1 MSDVP
6 KGAMMN
12 TEDVGLKKHDLKTST
27 VVFMIFCLCAA
38 GAYGIEEMIPES
50 GPGLTL
56 VMLIILP
63 FIWSTPL
70 GLVAAELGSARP
82 QEGGY
87 YKWVQEALG
96 EFWGFMAGWWRTI
109 SIYIDNTLYVI
120 LAGGYLAGEFGLGT
134 AAEFAC
140 KALMIIIFVYINIRG
155 VRDVGIVS
163 TILSI
168 LVIVAFGMVAI
179 CGFLNWQQ
187 NPFIPFTA
195 DGEIMGVSGI
205 AFGDWVYYIGMG
217 IAIGMWMYSGYESM
231 STVAGEVKNPQVIPK
246 ATLITVPLIMA
257 VYIFPTMGGLA
268 SMGMW
273 EDWGTEGDVVGY
285 ADVVTQY
292 WGAGFGVFFVIVAV
306 LAQCSIYNTY
316 IASGSRGFFALA
328 EDNLAPPIMVK
339 CDKKHGVPYVS
350 VLSVGIVNLIL
361 CMFAFDVVV
370 VIDVFLLVSAYVMI
384 FISALILRKR
394 IPKEQLKFKI
404 PGGYGFLCV
413 VCVVP
418 MVVAF
423 IAFFINGTDY
433 FIGGMV
439 GIISGPILYYIWRR
453 MYGGLTRKN
462 PEAFPGNPKT
472 KLAVGDTYR
481 ISFIF
486 LILAIFGAIASAWLP
501 WFEGDWWEDDEE
513 TIHYYTDVY
522 GIDGL
527 FEIFLAAIL
536 VMTIVCAVL
545 ALVFYLVAKKVEL
558 PKEELKRIELA
569 RRDYMNSY
577 VAAEIAREAA
587 YKLAEEEAAKN
598 EQAQE

>member
-1 MSDVP
+1 MSDVAN
-6 KGAMMN
+6 GAKMD
-12 TEDVGLKKHDLKTST
+12 TDSVGLKKHEMKTST

-56 VMLIILP
+56 VMLIVLP
-63 FIWSTPL
+63 FIWSIPL

-120 LAGGYLAGEFGLGT
+120 LAGGYLASAFGLDGIS
-134 AAEFAC
+134 EFAV
-140 KALMIIIFVYINIRG
+140 KAAIIVIFTYINIRG

-168 LVIVAFGMVAI
+168 LVIVAFAMVAI
-179 CGFLNWQQ
+179 AGFTNWTQ

-195 DGEIMGVSGI
+195 DGDIMGVSGI
-205 AFGDWVYYIGMG
+205 AFADWVYYIGMG

-231 STVAGEVKNPQVIPK
+231 STVAGEVSNPQVIPK
-246 ATLITVPLIMA
+246 ATIITMPLIMA
-257 VYIFPTMGGLA
+257 VYILPTMGGLA

-273 EDWGTEGDVVGY
+273 DSWGTEGDVVGY
-285 ADVVTQY
+285 ADVVTTY
-292 WGAGFGVFFVIVAV
+292 WGQAFGLFFVIVAV

-328 EDNLAPPIMVK
+328 EDNLAPPFLVK
-339 CDKKHGVPYVS
+339 CDKKHGVPYIS

-361 CMFAFDVVV
+361 CNFAFEVVV

-384 FISALILRKR
+384 FISAMILRKR
-394 IPKEQLKFKI
+394 IPPEELKFKI
-404 PGGYGFLCV
+404 PGGYGFLCL
-413 VCVVP
+413 VCTVP
-418 MVVAF
+418 IIIAF

-439 GIISGPILYYIWRR
+439 GIISGPILYFIWKK
-453 MYGGLTRKN
+453 MYGGLAKKN
-462 PEAFPGNPKT
+462 AAAYPVNPRT
-472 KLAVGDTYR
+472 GLAVGDTKR
-481 ISFIF
+481 MSFMF
-486 LILAIFGAIASAWLP
+486 ILLAAFGFIGTRFLP
-501 WFEGDWWEDDEE
+501 WFEGEWGNDWYLE
-513 TIHYYTDVY
+513 VY
-522 GIDGL
+522 GIEGFFDTMLGWIQTATVVSAVIGILL
-527 FEIFLAAIL
+527 FL
-536 VMTIVCAVL
+536 VSMKIEPKKGEAV
-545 ALVFYLVAKKVEL
+545 ASE
-558 PKEELKRIELA
+558 
-569 RRDYMNSY
+569 S
-577 VAAEIAREAA
+577 
-587 YKLAEEEAAKN
+587 
-598 EQAQE
+598 